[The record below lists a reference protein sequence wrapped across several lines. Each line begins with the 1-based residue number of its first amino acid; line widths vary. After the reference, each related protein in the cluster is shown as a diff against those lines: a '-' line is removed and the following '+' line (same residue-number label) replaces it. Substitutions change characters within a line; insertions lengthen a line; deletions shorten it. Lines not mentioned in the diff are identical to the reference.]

1 MLSHTKK
8 AAITFRA
15 GVIRGGE
22 EIIVTQVPYPPFS
35 MHVITFL
42 DTAVLQMRDGI
53 GFIDSAIAKL
63 ELDLLHVID
72 FIELTTTAVLCK
84 SRKCN
89 RELRECD

>member
-1 MLSHTKK
+1 
-8 AAITFRA
+8 
-15 GVIRGGE
+15 
-22 EIIVTQVPYPPFS
+22 

-53 GFIDSAIAKL
+53 GFIDASPAIAKL

-72 FIELTTTAVLCK
+72 FIELTTTAVPCK

-89 RELRECD
+89 RELRECDYKARATLDLIFMCHS